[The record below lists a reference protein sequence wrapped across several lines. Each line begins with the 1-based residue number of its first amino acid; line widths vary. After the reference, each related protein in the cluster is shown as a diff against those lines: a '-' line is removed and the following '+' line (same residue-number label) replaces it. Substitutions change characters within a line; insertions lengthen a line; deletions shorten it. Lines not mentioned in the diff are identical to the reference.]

1 MYQYPSG
8 PVYGGSQ
15 YNPATGAESRD
26 MRPLSS
32 DDPRFSQ
39 RQPMQQPGK
48 LGMLGGMPNR
58 PTDKMPTGPMYGLN
72 PVIMDGDGGMR
83 PPGYPPQTGGTT
95 PLPFSDPNLSEVGGG
110 MVTGFDPKP
119 TGWRGYGPGEYRGPA
134 QDGGTNM
141 LSAGPHR
148 VKGPAPY
155 QENTI
160 EGTFGDSPGSITGNW
175 GGGFRGF
182 DQQQQQQQ
190 QNPFMGGG
198 GFGGLGGQQ
207 GGFGQ
212 QQMNP
217 FMGGGMGGFGQQ
229 QMNPFMGGGGFGGFG
244 QQQMNPFMGGGF
256 GGFGGFGQQQMN
268 PFMGGGMGGF
278 GQQQMN
284 PFMGGG
290 GFGGFGGMGGYGQQM
305 QNPFM
310 GGGGFGG
317 FGQQMQNRSMGGRGF
332 GQTMQQQQPMQ
343 QQQQPMQQ
351 PMGYQGG
358 AF

>member
-1 MYQYPSG
+1 
-8 PVYGGSQ
+8 
-15 YNPATGAESRD
+15 
-26 MRPLSS
+26 
-32 DDPRFSQ
+32 
-39 RQPMQQPGK
+39 
-48 LGMLGGMPNR
+48 MLGGMSNR
-58 PTDKMPTGPMYGLN
+58 PSTMMGWIPNSPTNKPPSGFNEPA
-72 PVIMDGDGGMR
+72 IMDGDGGMR

-95 PLPFSDPNLSEVGGG
+95 PLPFEDSGPTTFSTKPARIKNPPPTQNNDLGYIGGSPDFDETTGTYRDGRDTPPPG
-110 MVTGFDPKP
+110 MMGTYNNPIP
-119 TGWRGYGPGEYRGPA
+119 MSRG
-134 QDGGTNM
+134 N
-141 LSAGPHR
+141 
-148 VKGPAPY
+148 
-155 QENTI
+155 
-160 EGTFGDSPGSITGNW
+160 GDSPGRMLGNW

-182 DQQQQQQQ
+182 DQQQQ
-190 QNPFMGGG
+190 NPFMGGERMRNPTAPQ
-198 GFGGLGGQQ
+198 FGGQQ

-217 FMGGGMGGFGQQ
+217 FM
-229 QMNPFMGGGGFGGFG
+229 GGGFGGFG

-256 GGFGGFGQQQMN
+256 GQQMNPFMGGGGFGGYGGFGQQQMN

-317 FGQQMQNRSMGGRGF
+317 FGQQTQNRS
-332 GQTMQQQQPMQ
+332 MQQQQPMQ
-343 QQQQPMQQ
+343 LPIQQPQQQQQ

>member
-8 PVYGGSQ
+8 PVYGGSL
-15 YNPATGAESRD
+15 YNPTTGAESRD
-26 MRPLSS
+26 LRPLSS

-39 RQPMQQPGK
+39 RQP
-48 LGMLGGMPNR
+48 GMLGGMSNR
-58 PTDKMPTGPMYGLN
+58 PTNKLPPGYGQE

-95 PLPFSDPNLSEVGGG
+95 PLPFEDSGPTTFSTRPMRVKNPPPTQNNDLGYIGGTPDFDETTGTYRDGRDTPPPGMMGTYNNPIPMSRGNGDMGLSRPAVEPSQQPG
-110 MVTGFDPKP
+110 MNPFSG
-119 TGWRGYGPGEYRGPA
+119 GYG
-134 QDGGTNM
+134 
-141 LSAGPHR
+141 
-148 VKGPAPY
+148 
-155 QENTI
+155 
-160 EGTFGDSPGSITGNW
+160 
-175 GGGFRGF
+175 
-182 DQQQQQQQ
+182 QQMQR
-190 QNPFMGGG
+190 PMGG
-198 GFGGLGGQQ
+198 GFGRFGGFGGQQ
-207 GGFGQ
+207 M

-217 FMGGGMGGFGQQ
+217 FMG
-229 QMNPFMGGGGFGGFG
+229 GGFG

-256 GGFGGFGQQQMN
+256 GQQMNPFMGGGGFGGYGGYGGFGQQQMN

-290 GFGGFGGMGGYGQQM
+290 GFGGFGGMGGFGQQM

-317 FGQQMQNRSMGGRGF
+317 FGQQTQNRSM
-332 GQTMQQQQPMQ
+332 QLPIQQPQQQ
-343 QQQQPMQQ
+343 QQ

>member
-8 PVYGGSQ
+8 PVYGGSN

-26 MRPLSS
+26 LRPLSS

-39 RQPMQQPGK
+39 RQP
-48 LGMLGGMPNR
+48 GMLGGMSNR
-58 PTDKMPTGPMYGLN
+58 PTNKLPPGYGQE

-95 PLPFSDPNLSEVGGG
+95 PLPFEGSDPV
-110 MVTGFDPKP
+110 MF
-119 TGWRGYGPGEYRGPA
+119 GPR
-134 QDGGTNM
+134 
-141 LSAGPHR
+141 GPHR
-148 VKGPAPY
+148 IKNPPPTGDASWMGESISDPPTGGNTPLPAGNGRGPLLSADGPRNDY
-155 QENTI
+155 DPQQQMSRPSRQNRPL
-160 EGTFGDSPGSITGNW
+160 GGRY
-175 GGGFRGF
+175 GGF
-182 DQQQQQQQ
+182 DQQQ
-190 QNPFMGGG
+190 QNPFMGGERMRNPTAPQ
-198 GFGGLGGQQ
+198 FGGQQ

-217 FMGGGMGGFGQQ
+217 FMGGG
-229 QMNPFMGGGGFGGFG
+229 GFG

-256 GGFGGFGQQQMN
+256 GQQMNPFMGGGGFGQQMNPFMGGGGFGGYGGFGQQQMN

-290 GFGGFGGMGGYGQQM
+290 GFGGFGGMGGFGQQM

-317 FGQQMQNRSMGGRGF
+317 FGQQTQNRS
-332 GQTMQQQQPMQ
+332 MQQQQPMQ
-343 QQQQPMQQ
+343 LPIQQPQQQQQ

>member
-26 MRPLSS
+26 LRPLSS
-32 DDPRFSQ
+32 DDPRYSQ
-39 RQPMQQPGK
+39 RQP
-48 LGMLGGMPNR
+48 GMLGGTTNR
-58 PTDKMPTGPMYGLN
+58 PTNKLPPGYGQE

-95 PLPFSDPNLSEVGGG
+95 PLPFEGSDPV
-110 MVTGFDPKP
+110 MF
-119 TGWRGYGPGEYRGPA
+119 GPR
-134 QDGGTNM
+134 
-141 LSAGPHR
+141 GPHR
-148 VKGPAPY
+148 IKNPPPTQNNDLGYIGGTPDFDETTGTYRDGRDTPGMMGTYDGRGPLLSADGPRSDY
-155 QENTI
+155 
-160 EGTFGDSPGSITGNW
+160 DP
-175 GGGFRGF
+175 
-182 DQQQQQQQ
+182 QQQMSRPSRQNRPLGGRYNGFGQQQ

-198 GFGGLGGQQ
+198 GF
-207 GGFGQ
+207 
-212 QQMNP
+212 
-217 FMGGGMGGFGQQ
+217 GGFGQQ

-244 QQQMNPFMGGGF
+244 QQQMNPFMGGFGQQMNPFMGGGGF
-256 GGFGGFGQQQMN
+256 GGYGGFGQQQMN

-317 FGQQMQNRSMGGRGF
+317 FGQQTQNRS
-332 GQTMQQQQPMQ
+332 MQQQQPMQ
-343 QQQQPMQQ
+343 LPIQQPQQQQQ

>member
-8 PVYGGSQ
+8 PVYGGSL
-15 YNPATGAESRD
+15 YNPTTGAESRD
-26 MRPLSS
+26 LRPLSS

-39 RQPMQQPGK
+39 RQP
-48 LGMLGGMPNR
+48 GMLGGMSNR
-58 PTDKMPTGPMYGLN
+58 PTNKLPPGYGQE

-95 PLPFSDPNLSEVGGG
+95 PLPFEDSGPTTFSTKPARIKNPPPTQNNDLGYIGGSPDFDET
-110 MVTGFDPKP
+110 TGTYRDGRDTPP
-119 TGWRGYGPGEYRGPA
+119 PGR
-134 QDGGTNM
+134 M
-141 LSAGPHR
+141 L
-148 VKGPAPY
+148 
-155 QENTI
+155 
-160 EGTFGDSPGSITGNW
+160 GNW

-182 DQQQQQQQ
+182 DQQQQNPFMGGERMRNPTAPQFGGQQGGFGQQQ
-190 QNPFMGGG
+190 MNPFMGGGGFGQQQMNPFMGGGFGQQMNPFMGGG
-198 GFGGLGGQQ
+198 GFGGY

-229 QMNPFMGGGGFGGFG
+229 QMNPFMGGG
-244 QQQMNPFMGGGF
+244 
-256 GGFGGFGQQQMN
+256 
-268 PFMGGGMGGF
+268 MGGF

-284 PFMGGG
+284 PLMGGG
-290 GFGGFGGMGGYGQQM
+290 GFGGFGGMGGFGQQM

-317 FGQQMQNRSMGGRGF
+317 FGQQTQNRS
-332 GQTMQQQQPMQ
+332 MQQQQPMQ
-343 QQQQPMQQ
+343 LPIQQPQQQQQ

>member
-26 MRPLSS
+26 LRPLSS

-39 RQPMQQPGK
+39 RQP
-48 LGMLGGMPNR
+48 GMLGGMSNR
-58 PTDKMPTGPMYGLN
+58 PTNKLPPGFN
-72 PVIMDGDGGMR
+72 EPVIMDGDGGMR

-95 PLPFSDPNLSEVGGG
+95 PLPFEDSGPTTFSTKPARIKNPPPTQNNDLGYIGGSPDFDET
-110 MVTGFDPKP
+110 TGTYRDGRDTPP
-119 TGWRGYGPGEYRGPA
+119 PGR
-134 QDGGTNM
+134 M
-141 LSAGPHR
+141 L
-148 VKGPAPY
+148 
-155 QENTI
+155 
-160 EGTFGDSPGSITGNW
+160 GNW

-182 DQQQQQQQ
+182 DQQQQ
-190 QNPFMGGG
+190 NPFMGGERMRNPTAPQ
-198 GFGGLGGQQ
+198 FGGQQ

-217 FMGGGMGGFGQQ
+217 FMGG
-229 QMNPFMGGGGFGGFG
+229 
-244 QQQMNPFMGGGF
+244 
-256 GGFGGFGQQQMN
+256 
-268 PFMGGGMGGF
+268 GGF

-317 FGQQMQNRSMGGRGF
+317 FGQQTQNRS
-332 GQTMQQQQPMQ
+332 MQQQQPMQ
-343 QQQQPMQQ
+343 LPIQQPQQQQQ